1 MSELRFLRR
10 NLRILVLN
18 PNSSTIMTD
27 GMANAIRQMSLPDA
41 DVSQKSVEIY
51 TYTAPPHSAPDS
63 INDQEGIDRSTQ
75 AVFDDPKI
83 EEELESDKYDGVLV
97 ACFSVHCLV
106 SKLTRYR
113 HLAVTGIFEASI
125 LTSLSL
131 MAAPD
136 NAGKWGI
143 VTTGTWW
150 EDHLSHGVKNF
161 LGQAKDGVNNKFA
174 GVFSSG
180 LTAGDF
186 HTVPPEKVREK
197 LKEATRKLLNEG
209 QVSVVLMGCGGMAG
223 LEEIIRSTAIEE
235 YGKADGNL
243 VYIVDGVKAGIMQL
257 EQMIR
262 SKKIFR

>member
-1 MSELRFLRR
+1 MSEFRFLRR

-27 GMANAIRQMSLPDA
+27 GMANAIRQMSLSD
-41 DVSQKSVEIY
+41 SVEIY
-51 TYTAPPHSAPDS
+51 TYTAPPHSAPGS
-63 INDQEGIDRSTQ
+63 INDQEGIDRSAR
-75 AVFDDPKI
+75 AVLDDPKI
-83 EEELESDKYDGVLV
+83 EEQLESDKYDAVLV

-131 MAAPD
+131 LSAPD
-136 NAGKWGI
+136 CTGKWGI
-143 VTTGTWW
+143 VTTGKFW
-150 EDHLSHGVKNF
+150 EDHLSHGVKKF
-161 LGQAKDGVNNKFA
+161 LGQKEDGVNSKFA

-186 HTVPPEKVREK
+186 HSVPPEKVREK
-197 LKEATRKLLNEG
+197 LVEATRKLLNEG
-209 QVSVVLMGCGGMAG
+209 QVSVVVMGCGGMAG
-223 LEEIIRSTAIEE
+223 LEDIIRSTAIEE

-243 VYIVDGVKAGIMQL
+243 VYIIDGVKAGVNQL

-262 SKKIFR
+262 SQRAFR